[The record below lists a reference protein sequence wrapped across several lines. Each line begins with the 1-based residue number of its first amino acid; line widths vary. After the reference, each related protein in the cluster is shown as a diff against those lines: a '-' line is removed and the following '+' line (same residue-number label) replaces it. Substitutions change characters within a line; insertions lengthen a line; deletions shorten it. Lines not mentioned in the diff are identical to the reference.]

1 MNTSIFEWSNDC
13 FCSGCIVYAMVNH
26 QPWSQW
32 LEEHDLSDYTT
43 AEALASMVTYFDLA
57 DKPRSTRT
65 AMGFPVRINSPEGT
79 IFCAVCLSLL
89 HQVP

>member
-1 MNTSIFEWSNDC
+1 MNESIFEWTNDY
-13 FCSGCIVYAMVNH
+13 FCGGCIVYAMVGH
-26 QPWSQW
+26 HPWSAW
-32 LEEHDLSDYTT
+32 VEEHEVSEYTT
-43 AEALASMVTYFDLA
+43 AQALASMLDYFDLT

-65 AMGFPVRINSPEGT
+65 AMGFPVRVNRPDCT